1 MRNTGGA
8 MRTVS
13 AVVLTYNRKDLVEEC
28 LKAIQAQTVP
38 VERIIV
44 IDNGSSD
51 GTAEMLAR
59 NWADRIELHILPK
72 NVGAAG
78 GFNTGIR
85 MAYRAQADGIWVM
98 DDDVIPD
105 PDALEK
111 LLDADRLLRAREI
124 DPPFVVSTART
135 PGGIVTNVPD
145 IDLSRNSL
153 SYQNWPELLEHCL
166 VPVRRATF
174 VSILMPRATLD
185 QFGLPIASM
194 FIWGEDTEYTTRIT
208 RERPG
213 YLVGDSKAVHVRQ
226 LDGKLDIRTEVN
238 PTRIGYHYY
247 FLRNQAYNVRR
258 YQSKG
263 AFIRH
268 VARQG
273 KLALQLLLSGRFGKA
288 RIVAAGTLSGM
299 LFHPAIEAADAPVD
313 MSGWQSFMIVA
324 DKLLQQT
331 AA

>member
-1 MRNTGGA
+1 MRSVA
-8 MRTVS
+8 
-13 AVVLTYNRKDLVEEC
+13 AVILTYNRHDLVEDC
-28 LKAIQAQTVP
+28 LRAILAQTVP
-38 VERIIV
+38 VQRIIV

-51 GTAEMLAR
+51 GTAEMLTR
-59 NWADRIELHILPK
+59 NWADHIDLHILPK

-111 LLDADRLLRAREI
+111 LLDADMLLRSR
-124 DPPFVVSTART
+124 DLSPPFVVSTART
-135 PGGIVTNVPD
+135 PTGVVTNVPD

-174 VSILMPRATLD
+174 VSILIPRATVD
-185 QFGLPIASM
+185 RFGLPIASM
-194 FIWGEDTEYTTRIT
+194 FIWGEDTEYTSRIT
-208 RERPG
+208 RDRPG
-213 YLVGDSKAVHVRQ
+213 YLVGNSKAVHVRQ

-238 PTRIGYHYY
+238 PTRIRYHYY
-247 FLRNQAYNVRR
+247 FQRNQAYNVRR
-258 YQSKG
+258 YQSKRS
-263 AFIRH
+263 FVRH

-273 KLALQLLLSGRFGKA
+273 RLATKLLFTGQFGKA
-288 RIVAAGTLSGM
+288 RIVATGTLSGM
-299 LFHPAIEAADAPVD
+299 VFHPAIEAADAPVD
-313 MSGWQSFMIVA
+313 MTGWQSFMFA
-324 DKLLQQT
+324 AESLLQHT
-331 AA
+331 AT

>member
-1 MRNTGGA
+1 
-8 MRTVS
+8 MRTIA
-13 AVVLTYNRKDLVEEC
+13 AVVLTYNRRDLVEEC
-28 LKAIQAQTVP
+28 LKAILAQTVP
-38 VERIIV
+38 VERIVV

-51 GTAEMLAR
+51 GTAEMLSQD
-59 NWADRIELHILPK
+59 WSDRIELHILPK
-72 NVGAAG
+72 NIGAAG

-85 MAYRAQADGIWVM
+85 MAYRSQADGVWVM

-111 LLDADRLLRAREI
+111 LIDADKLLRQRDI

-135 PGGIVTNVPD
+135 PTGIVTNVPD

-185 QFGLPIASM
+185 RYGLPIASM
-194 FIWGEDTEYTTRIT
+194 FIWGEDTEYTVRIT
-208 RERPG
+208 RDRPG
-213 YLVGDSKAVHVRQ
+213 YMVGNSRAVHVRQ

-238 PTRIGYHYY
+238 PTRIRYHYY

-263 AFIRH
+263 AFARH

-273 KLALQLLLSGRFGKA
+273 KLATKLLLKGQFGKA
-288 RIVAAGTLSGM
+288 KIVATGTLSGIV
-299 LFHPAIEAADAPVD
+299 FHPVIEAADAPID
-313 MSGWQSFMIVA
+313 MTGWQSFVFA
-324 DKLLQQT
+324 AENLLQQT

>member
-1 MRNTGGA
+1 MRNIA
-8 MRTVS
+8 
-13 AVVLTYNRKDLVEEC
+13 AVVLTYNRRDLVEEC
-28 LKAIQAQTVP
+28 LKAILAQTIAVA
-38 VERIIV
+38 RIVV

-51 GTAEMLAR
+51 GTTEMLTR
-59 NWADRIELHILPK
+59 DWADRIELHVLPK
-72 NVGAAG
+72 NIGAAG

-85 MAYRAQADGIWVM
+85 MAYRSQADGIWVM

-111 LLDADRLLRAREI
+111 LLDADTLLREREI
-124 DPPFVVSTART
+124 DPPFLVSTART
-135 PGGIVTNVPD
+135 PTGTVTNVPD

-194 FIWGEDTEYTTRIT
+194 FIWGEDTEYTTRVT
-208 RERPG
+208 RERAG
-213 YLVGDSKAVHVRQ
+213 YLVGNSKAVHVRQ

-263 AFIRH
+263 AFFRH

-273 KLALQLLLSGRFGKA
+273 KLAAKLLLSGQTEKA
-288 RIVAAGTLSGM
+288 RIVATGTVSGM
-299 LFHPAIEAADAPVD
+299 LFRPAIEAADAPVD
-313 MSGWQSFMIVA
+313 MTGWQSFMFA
-324 DKLLQQT
+324 AEKLLQQT

>member
-1 MRNTGGA
+1 
-8 MRTVS
+8 MRTIA
-13 AVVLTYNRKDLVEEC
+13 AVVLTYNRRDLVEEC
-28 LKAIQAQTVP
+28 LKAILAQTVP
-38 VERIIV
+38 VERIVV

-51 GTAEMLAR
+51 GTAEMLSQ
-59 NWADRIELHILPK
+59 NWSDRIELHILPK
-72 NVGAAG
+72 NIGAAG

-111 LLDADRLLRAREI
+111 LLDADRLLRARDL

-135 PGGIVTNVPD
+135 PTGIVTNVPD

-185 QFGLPIASM
+185 RYGLPIASM
-194 FIWGEDTEYTTRIT
+194 FIWGEDTEYTVRIT
-208 RERPG
+208 RNQPG
-213 YLVGDSKAVHVRQ
+213 YMVGNSRAVHVRQ

-238 PTRIGYHYY
+238 PTRIRYHYY

-263 AFIRH
+263 ALARH

-273 KLALQLLLSGRFGKA
+273 KLATKLFLKGHFGKA
-288 RIVAAGTLSGM
+288 RIVATGTLSGM
-299 LFHPAIEAADAPVD
+299 VFHPVIEAADAPID
-313 MSGWQSFMIVA
+313 MTGWQSFVFA
-324 DKLLQQT
+324 AENLLQQT

>member
-1 MRNTGGA
+1 MRSIA
-8 MRTVS
+8 
-13 AVVLTYNRKDLVEEC
+13 AVVLTYNRRDLVEEC
-28 LKAIQAQTVP
+28 LKAILAQTIP
-38 VERIIV
+38 VHRIVV

-51 GTAEMLAR
+51 GTAEMLTQ
-59 NWADRIELHILPK
+59 NWSDQIELHILPR
-72 NVGAAG
+72 NIGAAG

-111 LLDADRLLRAREI
+111 LIGADALLRERNI

-135 PGGIVTNVPD
+135 PTGIITNVPD

-185 QFGLPIASM
+185 EFGLPIASM
-194 FIWGEDTEYTTRIT
+194 FIWGEDTEYTARIT
-208 RERPG
+208 RERAG
-213 YLVGDSKAVHVRQ
+213 YLVGNSRAVHVRQ

-258 YQSKG
+258 YQSKR
-263 AFIRH
+263 ALVRH

-273 KLALQLLLSGRFGKA
+273 KLATKLLLSGQFGKA
-288 RIVAAGTLSGM
+288 KIVATGTLSGM
-299 LFHPAIEAADAPVD
+299 IFHPVIEAADAPID
-313 MSGWQSFMIVA
+313 MTGWQSFMFA
-324 DKLLQQT
+324 AENLLQQT